1 MPCDTFCISFRM
13 RRETWKPLAPLIRWL
28 LVEQAR
34 CLRLQSM
41 LLHRIFLLVNLFA
54 RICRPCFPGQKRKRR
69 SDSEPIDAI
78 LVCVDC
84 SVMMFHV
91 EHPVGK
97 GSNVS
102 RETMHADWVHPNSR
116 STRSVKGWGSSN
128 QPWMLFGSLWN
139 SCNFS
144 YVEIAGNFIS
154 CIIDTYLFRHIYHG

>member
-41 LLHRIFLLVNLFA
+41 LLHRIFLLVFA

-78 LVCVDC
+78 LVFVDC

-97 GSNVS
+97 ESNVS
-102 RETMHADWVHPNSR
+102 RETMRADWAQNKRPQIPRMDTAVF
-116 STRSVKGWGSSN
+116 KSSGFRQKLN
-128 QPWMLFGSLWN
+128 VWTK
-139 SCNFS
+139 CNFAS
-144 YVEIAGNFIS
+144 LGRTDIAYQSVE
-154 CIIDTYLFRHIYHG
+154 